1 MIPFP
6 YNYLAALVV
15 VGASL
20 GGAFLYGQHT
30 ATVSAERAALER
42 DVAMY
47 RSIDTLATKLRV
59 SDEALTIE
67 QQRVATVRR
76 EEVIK
81 YVDKYRTKLVD
92 RPVIIECV
100 NDSGLLDL
108 INSTMPTVAARVD
121 TAE

>member
-6 YNYLAALVV
+6 YNYAAALVA
-15 VGASL
+15 VGGSL
-20 GGAFLYGQHT
+20 MGAFLYGQHT
-30 ATVSAERAALER
+30 ATVSAERDALER

-47 RSIDTLATKLRV
+47 RSVDELARRLRV

-76 EEVIK
+76 EEVKI

-108 INSTMPTVAARVD
+108 INGTMPTVAARVG
-121 TAE
+121 TAK

>member
-1 MIPFP
+1 MI
-6 YNYLAALVV
+6 YNYLAALVA

-20 GGAFLYGQHT
+20 GGAFVYGQHT
-30 ATVSAERAALER
+30 ATVSAERDALER

-59 SDEALTIE
+59 SDEALAIE
-67 QQRVATVRR
+67 QKRVATVRH
-76 EEVIK
+76 EEVKI

-108 INSTMPTVAARVD
+108 INSTMPTVTARVD

>member
-6 YNYLAALVV
+6 YNYVAALVA
-15 VGASL
+15 VGGL
-20 GGAFLYGQHT
+20 LMGAFAYGQHT
-30 ATVSAERAALER
+30 ATVSAERDALER

-76 EEVIK
+76 EEVKI
-81 YVDKYRTKLVD
+81 YVDKYRTIVKD

-121 TAE
+121 TSK

>member
-1 MIPFP
+1 MMPFP
-6 YNYLAALVV
+6 YNYAAAVV
-15 VGASL
+15 AVGASL

-30 ATVSAERAALER
+30 ATVSAERDALER

-59 SDEALTIE
+59 SDEALSIE

-81 YVDKYRTKLVD
+81 YVNKYRTKLVD

-108 INSTMPTVAARVD
+108 INSTMPTVDTRVD
-121 TAE
+121 TAK

>member
-6 YNYLAALVV
+6 YNYITALVA

-30 ATVSAERAALER
+30 ATVSAERDALER

-47 RSIDTLATKLRV
+47 RSVDTLARKLRDA
-59 SDEALTIE
+59 DEALYLE
-67 QQRVATVRR
+67 QQRVAKVQHV
-76 EEVIK
+76 EVIK
-81 YVDKYRTKLVD
+81 YVDKYRTIIKE

-108 INSTMPTVAARVD
+108 LNATTPTVASVEPAK
-121 TAE
+121 